1 MHNLK
6 YCPLQ
11 LMKGKKKERLSVIYI
26 MNISAVSKK
35 TQVELCLSK
44 VEVVLG
50 RTCACFEKS

>member
-1 MHNLK
+1 MHILK
-6 YCPLQ
+6 CCPLH
-11 LMKGKKKERLSVIYI
+11 LMKDKKKRRLSVIYI

-44 VEVVLG
+44 VEIVLG